1 MDAPGITNILTD
13 FEISVTPTNNYNGEI
28 SYLPSGE
35 YRWIDL
41 TQGLNLNKLDL
52 QAFWKDK
59 QGNANPIYLPVG
71 CSAKIK
77 LHVSYTHMTLPTKR
91 ER

>member
-1 MDAPGITNILTD
+1 VLTDASLSGANSGEPGITNILTD
-13 FEISVTPTNNYNGEI
+13 FEITVTPTNNYNGEI

-41 TQGLNLNKLDL
+41 TQGMNLNKLDL

-59 QGNANPIYLPVG
+59 YGNSISNISPSRLFRQYQI
-71 CSAKIK
+71 II
-77 LHVSYTHMTLPTKR
+77 
-91 ER
+91 